1 MRPSS
6 RSSAWA
12 TATAPPRPRCGSSS
26 RCRLKSRRRGRCSAE
41 SVRLPFFY
49 GWLIVAIAFVT
60 MGVGVNART
69 AFSLLFPPI
78 LAEFGWD
85 RGLTA
90 GAFSFGFL
98 VSAVLS
104 PSLGR
109 LMDRRGPRVVIELG
123 VVLVAAGLMLA
134 PLVRAPWHLYA
145 TLGVLVGGGSVCM
158 SYTGQALYLPN
169 WFVRRRG
176 LAMSIAFSGVG
187 VGSIILLPWLQ
198 LVIERAGWRTAC
210 FTLGV
215 VALVLLAPLNLL
227 VRGRPAELGLEPDG
241 DRAADATVA
250 ARRSNVVDAAWVA
263 VDWTLAR
270 AMRTTRF
277 WWIALG
283 YLCGLYSWYAVQ
295 VHQTKYLVEIGFSA
309 SQAAWALGLV
319 SLVAVP
325 GQIALGHLS
334 DRIGRE
340 WVWTVGSLG
349 FVLSYVA
356 LLLLRDRP
364 TPTLLYL
371 MVVSQGLLG
380 YGLVSVIGAIP
391 AEIFEGRHYGSIFGT
406 LMLASIAGGAVGP
419 WLTGVLYDRTGSYTL
434 AFWISIG
441 CSVVSAV
448 AIWLAAPRKVRA
460 VAGRLPVL
468 QGGR

>member
-1 MRPSS
+1 
-6 RSSAWA
+6 
-12 TATAPPRPRCGSSS
+12 
-26 RCRLKSRRRGRCSAE
+26 
-41 SVRLPFFY
+41 VRLPFFY
-49 GWLIVAIAFVT
+49 GWLIVAVAFVT
-60 MGVGVNART
+60 MAIGVNART

-109 LMDRRGPRVVIELG
+109 LMDRRGPRVVIEMG
-123 VVLVAAGLMLA
+123 VALVGAGLMLA
-134 PLVRAPWHLYA
+134 PLVRSPWHLYA

-198 LVIERAGWRTAC
+198 MLIERSGWRTAC

-215 VALVLLAPLNLL
+215 VAVVVLAPLNLL
-227 VRGRPAELGLEPDG
+227 VRARPADLGLEPDG
-241 DRAADATVA
+241 DRAADAGA
-250 ARRSNVVDAAWVA
+250 GRPRSNVIDAAWAA

-270 AMRTTRF
+270 AVRTSRF
-277 WWIALG
+277 WWIAVG

-309 SQAAWALGLV
+309 AVAAWALGLV
-319 SLVAVP
+319 SLVAIP

-340 WVWTVGSLG
+340 WVWTVGGLG
-349 FVLSYVA
+349 FVLCYVT
-356 LLLLRDRP
+356 LLLLRDLP
-364 TPTLLYL
+364 TPALLYA
-371 MVVSQGLLG
+371 MVVCQGLLG

-391 AEIFEGRHYGSIFGT
+391 AEIFEGKHYGSIFGT
-406 LMLASIAGGAVGP
+406 LMLASIAGGAAGP
-419 WLTGVLYDRTGSYTL
+419 WLTGVIHDATGGYTL
-434 AFWISIG
+434 AWWSAIGSSALSI
-441 CSVVSAV
+441 V
-448 AIWLAAPRKVRA
+448 AIWLAAPRQIRA
-460 VAGRLPVL
+460 VAGSTPRTSP
-468 QGGR
+468 